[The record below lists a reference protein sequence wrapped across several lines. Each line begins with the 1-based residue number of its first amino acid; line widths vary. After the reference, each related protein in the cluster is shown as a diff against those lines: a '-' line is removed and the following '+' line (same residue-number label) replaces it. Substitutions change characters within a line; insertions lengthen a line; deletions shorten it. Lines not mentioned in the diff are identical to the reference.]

1 MQNKMESALKQLPLQ
16 CQYCGKGYKSR
27 NKMEKHAQLCEILF
41 KTKNNKKITVEEDD
55 EIPSS
60 RRLYQ
65 LLLELGQK
73 YNRLEEKVDE
83 MNKWVAKKKKKINI
97 VEWLNANRN
106 PPISFTSF
114 QEEIH
119 IEVEE
124 DIQDLFQLS
133 FFELFDKILTR
144 ALFPRE
150 ESDRPILSF
159 QQKSNQFYIYEPGS
173 GSGQGW
179 QPMSREKC
187 VQFVNR
193 CHRKLSKA
201 LSEWKKNNTQH
212 LNQDDRNSIQYDK
225 TMAKLMGLDWR
236 NETTFSKAKHV
247 LHNLVKTDVKNIVE
261 YEIEF

>member
-1 MQNKMESALKQLPLQ
+1 M
-16 CQYCGKGYKSR
+16 
-27 NKMEKHAQLCEILF
+27 
-41 KTKNNKKITVEEDD
+41 
-55 EIPSS
+55 
-60 RRLYQ
+60 
-65 LLLELGQK
+65 
-73 YNRLEEKVDE
+73 
-83 MNKWVAKKKKKINI
+83 
-97 VEWLNANRN
+97 NANRA
-106 PPISFTSF
+106 PTISFSAF
-114 QEEIH
+114 QEDIR

-133 FFELFDKILTR
+133 FFEIFDKMVSR

-159 QQKSNQFYIYEPGS
+159 QQKSNQFYIYEPGTGTGT

-179 QPMSREKC
+179 QQMSREKC

-201 LSEWKKNNTQH
+201 LSEWKKNNTQQ

-247 LHNLVKTDVKNIVE
+247 LHNLVKTDVKNIIE